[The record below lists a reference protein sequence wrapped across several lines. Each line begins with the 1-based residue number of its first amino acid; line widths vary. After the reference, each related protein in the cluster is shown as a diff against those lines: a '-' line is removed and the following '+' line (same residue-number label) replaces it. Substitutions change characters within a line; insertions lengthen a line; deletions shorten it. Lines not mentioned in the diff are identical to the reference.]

1 MVISIGTKPME
12 YKDDRI
18 YEFGFRASMGF
29 GSGPAEFVVFV
40 YELPVGD
47 QRSEVIAF
55 GLSHIDAA
63 KHVQQLTFIEMQ
75 RRERVEQLNKAEDPE

>member
-1 MVISIGTKPME
+1 ME

-18 YEFGFRASMGF
+18 YEFGFRASVGA
-29 GSGPAEFVVFV
+29 GSAPGEFIVFV

-47 QRSEVIAF
+47 QRSEIVAF

-63 KHVQQLTFIEMQ
+63 KHVQQLTYIEMQ
-75 RRERVEQLNKAEDPE
+75 RRERIAQLSSAEASE